1 MNRTLLHLAYI
12 NCKQDIID
20 FLIKNGFDNNI
31 KDNNGVSFPFFS
43 YLIPINYESKHQSS
57 ISIAKNDIMPKKD
70 LLLDE
75 ILKIKSSLKHVKRR
89 VKKRSYSPLFSF

>member
-1 MNRTLLHLAYI
+1 MYFQRFKHWI
-12 NCKQDIID
+12 NLIEKKLRA
-20 FLIKNGFDNNI
+20 FLKLSKFD
-31 KDNNGVSFPFFS
+31 GVSFPFFS
-43 YLIPINYESKHQSS
+43 FLIPINYESKHQSS